1 MRIFGWTLLLFLFF
15 GPPLRGQQPFVCK
28 GDYYLT
34 LQNPNL
40 FYNELFSIDIN
51 PLTQRV
57 TFQNLNIDPG
67 YDLNAMGYRSTD
79 NFIYVLDQKDNGL
92 VRIGA
97 DGRLVKLRKLDEIR
111 KLRYFAGACTP
122 DGKYLVI
129 SGSPLDFGFGSANVN
144 LVFID
149 LEDPDY
155 GTREVNMRD
164 NPFLFFDMDFDPL
177 TGICYAYDFNY
188 QTLLKIDIER
198 GTTSAVGRAGQPC
211 TSMGTL
217 FFDAFGNLYGYGRP
231 EGENLQN
238 TLFQINTV
246 TGDLTIRTTGENADR
261 SDGCSCPYT
270 IKLEKDV
277 VPRRTAPCGEV
288 VYTFTIAN
296 ASALEREGIQFFDP
310 MPPGFEILEVLR
322 NPFGGTIVDTGSPNE
337 LLINDMTIPLGIDSI
352 LVRVRIGDQ
361 ASGIYENQ
369 ASLQNLPESLGDF
382 TLSDDPTTVVLDD
395 PTKLQVIPLQVD
407 LQSQNRLVCVG
418 DSLILSG
425 SQEGADYLW
434 QDGSTGMSYKV
445 SKPGVYWVR
454 ASTICEEV
462 SDTIVV
468 EYAPPLSIELGED
481 FEANLGDSFVLAPN
495 IIIGTSP
502 YQYSWNEAG
511 EVNTISCHDCPSTT
525 VTPFFDTRYQVT
537 VTDGAGCQAQDFVDV
552 KVDRNVY
559 VWIPNA
565 FSPNGDGINDYFYM
579 QGQYNY
585 NIESFEIYNRWGERL
600 FVNEN
605 IQVDDEVAGWNGR
618 AGLQMMTPD
627 VYVYRIV
634 LSFIDGSKQYFSGDV
649 TLIR

>member
-1 MRIFGWTLLLFLFF
+1 MRLTFWMLIFSFF
-15 GPPLRGQQPFVCK
+15 TSQGLRGQRPFVCK

-34 LQNPNL
+34 LQARN
-40 FYNELFSIDIN
+40 YNELFSIDIN
-51 PLTQRV
+51 PVSQLV
-57 TFQNLNIDPG
+57 TFENLNIDPG

-79 NFIYVLDQKDNGL
+79 NFIYVIDQVDNGL
-92 VRIGA
+92 IRIDA
-97 DGRLVKLRKLDEIR
+97 DGRLTKLRVLDEIR

-155 GTREVNMRD
+155 PTREVNMRD

-188 QTLLKIDIER
+188 QTLLKIDINR

-231 EGENLQN
+231 ERENLQN
-238 TLFQINTV
+238 TLFQINTQ
-246 TGDLTIRTTGENADR
+246 TGNLTIRTTGENADR

-277 VPRRTAPCGEV
+277 YPRITAPCGEV
-288 VYTFTIAN
+288 VYTFVIAN
-296 ASALEREGIQFFDP
+296 ASALVQSGIQFYDP
-310 MPPGFEILEVLR
+310 MPPGFEILEVIR
-322 NPFGGTIVDTGSPNE
+322 NPFGGDVVNTGNVNE
-337 LLINDMTIPLGIDSI
+337 LLIKDITIPLGVDSI
-352 LVRVRIGDQ
+352 QVRVRIGDRS
-361 ASGIYENQ
+361 AGIYENQ
-369 ASLQNLPESLGDF
+369 AILSELPESLGGL
-382 TLSDDPTTVVLDD
+382 TLSDDPLTVVLED
-395 PTKLQVIPLQVD
+395 PTKLEVVPLQVD

-418 DSLILSG
+418 DTLLLSG

-434 QDGSTGMSYKV
+434 QDGSTNIGFKV
-445 SKPGVYWVR
+445 TEPGVYWVR
-454 ASTICEEV
+454 ASTLCEEV
-462 SDTIVV
+462 SDTINV
-468 EYAPPLSIELGED
+468 EYAPPLVVELGED
-481 FEANLGDSFVLAPN
+481 FEANLGDSFELIPS
-495 IIIGTSP
+495 IIVGSEPFSYT
-502 YQYSWNEAG
+502 WTEAG
-511 EVNTISCHDCPSTT
+511 EVTTISCHDCPETT
-525 VTPFFDTRYQVT
+525 VTPFFNTRYRVT
-537 VTDGAGCQAQDFVDV
+537 VTDAAGCEATDFVDV
-552 KVDRNVY
+552 VVDRNVY
-559 VWIPNA
+559 IWIANA
-565 FSPNGDGINDYFYM
+565 FSPNGDGVNDYFYM

-600 FVNEN
+600 FVNKN
-605 IQVDDEVAGWNGR
+605 IRVDDEMSGWDGR
-618 AGLQMMTPD
+618 AGLRMMTPD
-627 VYVYRIV
+627 VYVYRVV